1 MYKDS
6 VLIYEYPY
14 RDSQELNWR
23 TRLSQKKEIEVK
35 YLYKDIHILILQ
47 QRKCFVNTFFVN
59 LFYCMNYT
67 NSTKPTNPE

>member
-23 TRLSQKKEIEVK
+23 TRLSPKKGNRGK